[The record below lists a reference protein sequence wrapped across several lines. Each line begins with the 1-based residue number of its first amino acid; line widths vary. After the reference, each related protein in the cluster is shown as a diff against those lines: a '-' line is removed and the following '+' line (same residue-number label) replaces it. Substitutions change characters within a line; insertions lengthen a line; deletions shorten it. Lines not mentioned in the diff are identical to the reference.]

1 MSKAKVVDVNSHLH
15 AFHKAAHADRTMAI
29 ANHHAE
35 IKKATGSE
43 EFHKKEIARHEIML
57 AHHEDGM
64 AECEKAAEVADL
76 AKREHE
82 NALVPLN
89 GISGVTPGVRIVP
102 RAGQQPVNK
111 APEKPN
117 VDLAFEHLFKVDD
130 AEEERSVTKSIG

>member
-1 MSKAKVVDVNSHLH
+1 MGKAKVVDVNSHLH

-82 NALVPLN
+82 NTLRPTGGVSA
-89 GISGVTPGVRIVP
+89 VTPGVRAVP
-102 RAGQQPVNK
+102 RAGQQPPPAAKV
-111 APEKPN
+111 AEKPN
-117 VDLAFEHLFKVDD
+117 VPAEFEDMFKV
-130 AEEERSVTKSIG
+130 ETGEERSLS